1 MKILIFTNIKIFQ
14 KLPNVIFYKT
24 QGAFL
29 DFIHNMTDLK
39 IKSKIIFL
47 FKPFPKTKTIWTTKG
62 LICSLAIYDARK
74 DYNYMLKLNKI

>member
-1 MKILIFTNIKIFQ
+1 
-14 KLPNVIFYKT
+14 
-24 QGAFL
+24 
-29 DFIHNMTDLK
+29 MTDLK